1 MRQAETPAEHDA
13 SVRGIYEGNEVTFDL
28 SNGETIE
35 AECIHRSRNSADP
48 RSGEIRTTY
57 VWTFDIADS
66 DRLAT
71 VSIVDGLRSS
81 EDDPEFPVHKK
92 LSTTDKLARDGDWQE
107 QGYITTVEN
116 HAAEVDVE

>member
-1 MRQAETPAEHDA
+1 MSQAEQPAEHDGA
-13 SVRGIYEGNEVTFDL
+13 IRGVYEENGVTLHL

-35 AECIHRSRNSADP
+35 AECIHRSRNSADE

-57 VWTFDIADS
+57 VWTFDIANS

-92 LSTTDKLARDGDWQE
+92 LSTTDKLARDGDWQK

-116 HAAEVDVE
+116 HAAPEVEQ